1 MIEDLR
7 KNPLRSRSDVE
18 KAALEILCPLVPLI
32 SPGCARLNLGDTG
45 AVYPQATAE
54 MEAYARPLWAIIPML
69 KGGCEGVLP
78 LWERWKRGIIAG
90 TDPAHPEYWGQVADF
105 DQRLVEMA
113 VFGMGMAMAPEQFY
127 FDLPKDA
134 QENLYRWLDQINHRE
149 MPQNNWVFFRILVN
163 MGFERCG
170 LPFGRRRIDEDLALV
185 DEHYEGGG
193 WYYDYIGQRD
203 YYIPWAFHFYG
214 LLHARLMPQSERA
227 AEWLERARLFA
238 PDFACWFDQTGGAI
252 PFGRSLTYRFAQSAF
267 FAAQAY
273 AGAECETVG
282 YSEMKHLLLG
292 NLRSWFAKPI
302 FMRDGVLSIGYHYP
316 NLAMAEGYNAPG
328 SPYWAMKAFLCL
340 AMPEDH
346 PFWQAEEKAP
356 RVPEV
361 SSQPHARQ
369 LIVRS
374 DGGAHVA
381 AYQAG
386 SHCPEH
392 AHGEAKYEK
401 FVYSTAFGF
410 SVSKSRFNLH
420 AGAFDSMLA
429 VSLDGVEYHPRFG
442 CEAFAIGS
450 NKVTAVWKPVP
461 QVTVETELLPLG
473 MWHIRTHRI
482 RTETEIT
489 VAEGGFAIAAEEPE
503 QYTPDTSP
511 RSAAVITPQ
520 GISGIR
526 ALQGYD
532 AAENVKP
539 EPNTNLMAPRT
550 LLPTLKARLAPGEH
564 TLVCAVL
571 GTTSGDIRNWQ
582 TIPEEVLELEQ
593 LG

>member
-1 MIEDLR
+1 
-7 KNPLRSRSDVE
+7 
-18 KAALEILCPLVPLI
+18 
-32 SPGCARLNLGDTG
+32 
-45 AVYPQATAE
+45 
-54 MEAYARPLWAIIPML
+54 
-69 KGGCEGVLP
+69 
-78 LWERWKRGIIAG
+78 
-90 TDPAHPEYWGQVADF
+90 
-105 DQRLVEMA
+105 
-113 VFGMGMAMAPEQFY
+113 
-127 FDLPKDA
+127 
-134 QENLYRWLDQINHRE
+134 
-149 MPQNNWVFFRILVN
+149 MPVD
-163 MGFERCG
+163 
-170 LPFGRRRIDEDLALV
+170 RRRIDEDLALV

-214 LLHARLMPQSERA
+214 LLHARLMPQSGHA

-238 PDFACWFDQTGGAI
+238 PDFACWFDQAGGAI

-267 FAAQAY
+267 FAAQAC
-273 AGAECETVG
+273 AGAECDAVG
-282 YSEMKHLLLG
+282 YGEMKHLLLG

-302 FMRDGVLSIGYHYP
+302 FTRDGVLSIGYYYP
-316 NLAMAEGYNAPG
+316 NLVMAEGYNAPG

-374 DGGAHVA
+374 DSGAHVT

-401 FVYSTAFGF
+401 FVYSTVFGF

-442 CEAFAIGS
+442 CESFAIGD

-473 MWHIRTHRI
+473 MWHIRTHRV

-489 VAEGGFAIAAEEPE
+489 AAEGGFAIAVGEPE
-503 QYTPDTSP
+503 QHAPDTSL
-511 RSAAVITPQ
+511 RSAAVITPR
-520 GISGIR
+520 GISGIK

-532 AAENVKP
+532 AAEIVKP

-564 TLVCAVL
+564 TLICAVL
-571 GTTSGDIRNWQ
+571 GTTSGDIRNWR